1 MHVKHPLRLSSQLGL
16 SSAMRMDDFI
26 DEAAAPCC
34 TKDARRFPSHVLQK
48 CIESSS
54 NDPSN
59 EANYIHVNLRS
70 IDILFEQLPS
80 TKFIYYRNL
89 ASHINHTDTHWP
101 GLAPLRVSPKFSPRP
116 IARTVWKPRQT
127 HHHAPI
133 LSLRRLVNTLPH
145 RSAVLKVTLH
155 PTVPDLT
162 PAHACL
168 YSFDFL
174 KLASPLPISRCHVP
188 N

>member
-1 MHVKHPLRLSSQLGL
+1 MSMHVKHPLRLSSQLGL

-89 ASHINHTDTHWP
+89 ASHINHTDTHWVSSHMSQ
-101 GLAPLRVSPKFSPRP
+101 LNFLNKQREMTEMLLRG
-116 IARTVWKPRQT
+116 
-127 HHHAPI
+127 
-133 LSLRRLVNTLPH
+133 
-145 RSAVLKVTLH
+145 
-155 PTVPDLT
+155 
-162 PAHACL
+162 
-168 YSFDFL
+168 
-174 KLASPLPISRCHVP
+174 
-188 N
+188 